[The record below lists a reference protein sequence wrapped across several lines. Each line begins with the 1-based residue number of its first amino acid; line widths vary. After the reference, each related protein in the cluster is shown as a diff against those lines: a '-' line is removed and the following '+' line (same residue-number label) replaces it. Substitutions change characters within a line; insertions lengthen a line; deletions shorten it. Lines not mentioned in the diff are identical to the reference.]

1 MNKTLK
7 LAMRLL
13 LGAVLL
19 TSSSQALAEKLD
31 LSKGTMMLG
40 GAGHLHLKATGG
52 DVGNGTWAHKGSIEF
67 GYFVIDRLAVTA
79 SLGGEGPFS
88 LTNTFTKAGAG
99 VGVAYAFDINSIVSP
114 YLGAKGVVGFKPAM
128 TWGIE
133 GNAGILIALNQHV
146 AVDLGLKVG
155 YNFTNKELNGALGFV
170 GVRGFF

>member
-19 TSSSQALAEKLD
+19 TSSSQALAEKLN

-40 GAGHLHLKATGG
+40 GAGNAHLKAKGM
-52 DVGNGTWAHKGSIEF
+52 DVGNGTWEHRGNIEF
-67 GYFVIDRLAVTA
+67 GYFVIDRLAVLA
-79 SLGGEGPFS
+79 SLGGGGPFS
-88 LTNTFTKAGAG
+88 ITAPFTKAEAG
-99 VGVAYAFDINSIVSP
+99 VGVSYAFDINSIVSP
-114 YLGAKGVVGFKPAM
+114 YLGTKGIFGFMPAM
-128 TWGIE
+128 TYGLE
-133 GNAGILIALNQHV
+133 VNTGILIALNQHV

-155 YNFTNKELNGALGFV
+155 YNFTNKELSGALGFV